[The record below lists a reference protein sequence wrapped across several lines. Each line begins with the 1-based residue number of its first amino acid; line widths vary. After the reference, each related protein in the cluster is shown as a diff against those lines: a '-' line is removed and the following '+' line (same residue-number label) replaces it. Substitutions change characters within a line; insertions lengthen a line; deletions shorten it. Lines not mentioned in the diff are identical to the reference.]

1 MEWGFVER
9 MPLISRILCST
20 FTFPNLVSTLG
31 HFYAREIKELNV
43 PPVRLHQ
50 TQFAQRYRTRQ
61 VSSKTEGTIVETREV
76 G

>member
-1 MEWGFVER
+1 MECSFVER
-9 MPLISRILCST
+9 MPHISRILCST

-50 TQFAQRYRTRQ
+50 TQFAHRYRTRQ
-61 VSSKTEGTIVETREV
+61 VYSKTEGTIVETREA